1 VPPEVK
7 QRKAAAGAPT
17 TPEEH
22 EAEGKEEKAAAKG
35 EAVRSKPLLAERLP
49 LVEAP

>member
-1 VPPEVK
+1 MSKPADTLNL
-7 QRKAAAGAPT
+7 RLA

-22 EAEGKEEKAAAKG
+22 EAEGKEKAAAKG